1 METQTLVTV
10 DQFRTEK
17 GERLMRTDTGFS
29 LEIRQVVT
37 FYALAFVITWLILSL
52 LIFIPAM
59 KDFAFLLIIGA
70 YGPLVA
76 GLITT
81 QIFEGRAGLKAWLKT
96 VFKLRVGLRWHLMG
110 ILFLPAL
117 IAFLHLMLFLAL
129 GGSAELSTDPPWY

>member
-1 METQTLVTV
+1 
-10 DQFRTEK
+10 
-17 GERLMRTDTGFS
+17 MRTDTGFS